1 MSELKKIV
9 KISERNKEELDKLK
23 EELQV
28 SSLDSVITDLLT
40 TAKAYKIIQARENK
54 ISRLKKS
61 KKQSE

>member
-9 KISERNKEELDKLK
+9 KISERNKGELDKLK

-61 KKQSE
+61 KKQSD

>member
-61 KKQSE
+61 KKQSD